1 MRNGFKHAGFILL
14 TTAAILGVARFSQG
28 YPHGSKE
35 STAKPRA
42 TARPGSAEASSSG
55 QRASRRE
62 EYLKLS
68 SADAIKRIK
77 TTMIREL
84 TLEDVTVPEA
94 IEVLNQTLRQ
104 ESPALTPPKIRLA
117 AAWGNNNPRSQLRIR
132 EMRAHDIP
140 LSIALKY
147 ICDQYRCRYW
157 IYKGTV
163 FIDLYRFD
171 DELPERFLQQARI
184 ETLSIHDANILEA
197 MEALRAAAEEIDF
210 DGCKPPLVFPAD
222 SESEDIHAA
231 IVRGDIA
238 DRVHDIKLTN
248 ATIGEAL
255 EEICRQAGAHYVVF
269 EGQIVLILNE
279 IGKKP

>member
-1 MRNGFKHAGFILL
+1 
-14 TTAAILGVARFSQG
+14 
-28 YPHGSKE
+28 
-35 STAKPRA
+35 
-42 TARPGSAEASSSG
+42 
-55 QRASRRE
+55 
-62 EYLKLS
+62 
-68 SADAIKRIK
+68 
-77 TTMIREL
+77 
-84 TLEDVTVPEA
+84 
-94 IEVLNQTLRQ
+94 
-104 ESPALTPPKIRLA
+104 
-117 AAWGNNNPRSQLRIR
+117 
-132 EMRAHDIP
+132 
-140 LSIALKY
+140 
-147 ICDQYRCRYW
+147 
-157 IYKGTV
+157 V